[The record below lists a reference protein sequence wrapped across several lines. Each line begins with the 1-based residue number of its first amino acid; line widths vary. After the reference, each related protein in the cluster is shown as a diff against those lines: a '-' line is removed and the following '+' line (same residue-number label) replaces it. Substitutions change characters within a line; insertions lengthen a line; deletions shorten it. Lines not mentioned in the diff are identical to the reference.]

1 MRPVNAWILTSGE
14 AGHRTQARGLALA
27 VAGQAR
33 EFTVDLRSP
42 WRYLPGDLTPFAL
55 LGLTRSSD
63 RPTPPWPDL
72 LVSSGRRAAAVAI
85 AVRRASAGKTVAVH
99 VPDPH
104 IKPSAF
110 DLVVCLNHDPAS
122 GPNVL
127 SLPTAVHDLTPAKL
141 AAAAELWRGR
151 LCEPGRPLIGVALGG
166 TAHRRSLSLTQMGEL
181 FAGLDGLRRAIGAR
195 LAITPSRRT
204 SAEVRALLSTW
215 FDGDRDVFVWDMQ
228 GDNPYRGIL
237 ALSDRLVVT
246 SDSVSMVS
254 EALATSAS
262 VEVFGVPGS
271 PRHVQFIDRLI
282 ARGLLRPFTGD
293 PAAAPSQG
301 PVNATD
307 VAAQAVR
314 DLLHA
319 RLGMTLEPA

>member
-1 MRPVNAWILTSGE
+1 MRPVDAWIVTSGE

-33 EFTVDLRSP
+33 EYIVDLRPP
-42 WRYLPGDLTPFAL
+42 WRYLPGDLAPFAL
-55 LGLTRSSD
+55 RGLTPASD
-63 RPTPPWPDL
+63 QPAPPWPDL
-72 LVSSGRRAAAVAI
+72 VVSSGRRAAAVAI
-85 AVRRASAGKTVAVH
+85 AIRRASQGRTVVVH

-104 IKPSAF
+104 TNPAAF
-110 DLVVCLNHDPAS
+110 DLVVCLSHDPAT

-141 AAAAELWRGR
+141 DEAAELWRGR
-151 LCEPGRPLIGVALGG
+151 LCAPGRPLIGVLLGG
-166 TAHRRSLSLTQMGEL
+166 AAHRRSLTLAQMDEL
-181 FAGLDGLRRAIGAR
+181 FSGLDELRRATDAR

-204 SAEVRALLSTW
+204 SAEVRDLLATR
-215 FDGDRDVFVWDMQ
+215 FGDQPDAYVWDMH

-254 EALATSAS
+254 ESLATRAS

-282 ARGLLRPFTGD
+282 ARGLLRYFTGD
-293 PAAAPSQG
+293 PVAPAPAG
-301 PVNATD
+301 PFNATD
-307 VAAQAVR
+307 AAAKAVR
-314 DLLHA
+314 ELLGQRFGA
-319 RLGMTLEPA
+319 ALAPA